1 MPKANRPALLIL
13 LALPIILLSAGY
25 SWRGMNTYQEAN
37 ARIAR
42 LQEFLRASNDL
53 RLQIERAESSQRGF
67 VLTGR
72 ESYLAPYEQAVPLV
86 WSALAI
92 SQRQAGRLGLDAGA
106 THEVDRLVREKLSEM
121 NRTIALYRQ
130 GRKAEAMDLILTD
143 EGDRIMGTVS
153 RLIDG
158 TFLSERARLEQL
170 RANAIGDAKSGFVAS
185 TLGDLLLLL
194 FLIFAGA
201 WIDREI
207 GRRARDQES
216 IQSLNAQ
223 LAEELKERARL
234 LHDVQ
239 EARAL
244 LDTLFENA
252 PVGLGVWDRDLR
264 FLRVNRALSQ
274 MNGIPAE
281 QHIGKTI
288 AELLPEMDPAEMEAC
303 RRVVERGESILAKEI
318 NGMTPAKPGKERTW
332 MVSYYPIRI
341 REEIVGAGAV
351 WEEVTER
358 KAMEGSMRQA
368 AKLESLGVLAGGI
381 AHDFNNLL
389 TGILGN
395 ASLAA
400 DSLPPHN
407 PTRTILE
414 DVVLASERAAHLTRQ
429 LLAYAGKGRFV
440 LQRVDLSELV
450 KEIGAL
456 VRMSIPRNVQI
467 QTELEGVPP
476 VLADPSQMQ
485 QLVMNLVING
495 AEAIP
500 EGEQGTVR
508 VATGS
513 HEVDESYILQSFSPG
528 EIAPGRY
535 VYLEVHDTGTGM
547 DEGTIARIFDPFFT
561 TKFTGRGLG
570 LAAVL
575 GIVRGHKGALK
586 VYSAPGRGT
595 TFKVILPVTDE
606 GAPQHTPAKDAVSLQ
621 GSGLVLVIDDED
633 IVRRTTRA
641 TLERYGYTVVLAAD
655 GREGVD
661 LFRSMAD
668 RVSAV
673 LLDLNMP
680 VVSGEDALRE
690 ICGINQ
696 KVKVILSSGLNEVE
710 AIRRFTGKGLA
721 GFLQKPYTAQRLAET
736 VRKVLGE

>member
-1 MPKANRPALLIL
+1 MPKATRPALLIL
-13 LALPIILLSAGY
+13 LALPIILLSAWY
-25 SWRGMNTYQEAN
+25 SWRNLSNYREAN

-42 LQEFLRASNDL
+42 LQDFLRASNDL
-53 RLQIERAESSQRGF
+53 RLQIQRAESSQRGF

-72 ESYLAPYEQAVPLV
+72 ESYLRPYEQAVPLV
-86 WSALAI
+86 WSSLAI
-92 SQRQAGRLGLDAGA
+92 SQRTAAGLGIDSAA
-106 THEVDRLVREKLSEM
+106 IRQVDGLVREKLDEM
-121 NRTIALYRQ
+121 SRTVVLFRQ
-130 GRKAEAMDLILTD
+130 GQKAEAMQLILTD
-143 EGDRIMGTVS
+143 EGDRTMTTMA
-153 RLIDG
+153 RLLDG
-158 TFLSERARLEQL
+158 MFLSERARLERL
-170 RANAIGDAKSGFVAS
+170 RSDAIGDAKSGFAVS
-185 TLGDLLLLL
+185 TAGDLILLI

-207 GRRARDQES
+207 GRRARAQES
-216 IQSLNAQ
+216 IRSLNAQ
-223 LAEELKERARL
+223 LAADLDERKRL
-234 LHDVQ
+234 LDDVQ

-264 FLRVNRALSQ
+264 FLRVNRALAE
-274 MNGIPAE
+274 MNGIPAA

-288 AELLPEMDPAEMEAC
+288 ADLLPDMDPAEMEAC
-303 RRVVERGESILAKEI
+303 RRVVERGESILSKEV
-318 NGMTPAKPGKERTW
+318 NGITPAKPGKERAW
-332 MVSYYPIRI
+332 IVNYYPIRI
-341 REEIVGAGAV
+341 GGDIMGAGAV

-358 KAMEGSMRQA
+358 KAMEGGMRQA

-400 DSLPPHN
+400 DSLSPNSPV
-407 PTRTILE
+407 RSILG

-440 LQRVDLSELV
+440 LQLIDLAELV

-456 VRMSIPRNVQI
+456 VRMSIPRNVQ
-467 QTELEGVPP
+467 LRFDLGKAPA
-476 VLADPSQMQ
+476 VLADPGQMQ

-500 EGEQGTVR
+500 PGEPGTV
-508 VATGS
+508 AIGTGS
-513 HEVDESYILQSFSPG
+513 HEIDEDYIRQTLSPG
-528 EIAPGRY
+528 EIAPGPY

-547 DEGTIARIFDPFFT
+547 DEDTISRIFDPFFT

-586 VYSAPGRGT
+586 VYSAVGKGT
-595 TFKVILPVTDE
+595 TFKVLLPVAEADDI
-606 GAPQHTPAKDAVSLQ
+606 PVPAKKEATGLE
-621 GSGLVLVIDDED
+621 GSGIVLVIDDED
-633 IVRRTTRA
+633 IVRRATKA

-655 GREGVD
+655 GGEGVD
-661 LFRSMAD
+661 MFRSMAN

-673 LLDLNMP
+673 LLDLTMP
-680 VVSGEDALRE
+680 VISGEDALRQ
-690 ICGINQ
+690 IHAINPN
-696 KVKVILSSGLNEVE
+696 VKVILSSGFNEVE
-710 AIRRFTGKGLA
+710 AVRRFTGKGLA
-721 GFLQKPYTAQRLAET
+721 GFLQKPYTAQRLAEM
-736 VRKVLGE
+736 VRRVIEE